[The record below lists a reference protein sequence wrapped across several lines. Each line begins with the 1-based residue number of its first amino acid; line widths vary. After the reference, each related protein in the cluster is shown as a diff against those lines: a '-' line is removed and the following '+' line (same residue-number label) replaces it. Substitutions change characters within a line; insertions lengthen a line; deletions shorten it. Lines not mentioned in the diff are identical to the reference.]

1 MLLHTV
7 VVVVVVEVVV
17 VIVVVVVA
25 VVVVAACFLLSFL
38 KQKNGHIGGVYVF
51 FEESRSKKIP

>member
-1 MLLHTV
+1 MLWHTVVVV

-17 VIVVVVVA
+17 VVVV